1 MSNIKH
7 LNQRYEELKLLRSNL
22 DSMFKDSQRFVRP
35 NSNKFDHGFTT
46 KQDDGS
52 KELYDDTAVWCN
64 QMFANGL
71 ASNLIPKADRWFYLR
86 VENVPQGQLSMDEV
100 AYLQAV
106 EDRILHE
113 FSLPQSQFYSSSH
126 ECFLDI
132 GAYGTSPVQIS
143 EVDGVVNFRARPLS
157 DVFFDTD
164 QYGTVDTVHYRCYK
178 TARQLMQAFPN
189 IADMR
194 GFNPNDSVHNKYEL
208 VYSIY
213 PNTDKAAKKGSRVG
227 KGRKYT
233 VTYWCPKM
241 PEPILESGSSYFTF
255 LVPRW
260 SKLADEVYGR
270 GPAFSCLSQIRALNK
285 MVKEVLTSA
294 EYMNFP
300 TLTAEEDSI
309 MLPMK
314 YGSRQIMFHEP
325 GSEKPSPIMAGNQP
339 QYVMQLIEMYRDSVN
354 RAFFVDQIIR
364 QEKKERQSVLEIQ
377 DTRGQ
382 MLNQLAPLL
391 NRMESEYLSPAIEAT
406 FDLLARQGQLPQAP
420 ESLSGQS
427 LEVAYSSP
435 SSQSQFA
442 SRLTDISAFM
452 KDIAPLAQVNPELLQ
467 SLDEQALFESYA
479 KYRNIDPKV
488 VKTAEQVQAIKEE
501 QAQQQ
506 AQMQQMQQMQQTL
519 PQVSGA
525 IKDIAQ
531 AKQADPEGVG
541 GLLNI

>member
-1 MSNIKH
+1 VSSVQH
-7 LNQRYEELKLLRSNL
+7 LNQRYEELKLLRANL
-22 DSMFKDSQRFVRP
+22 DSMFKDSQKYVRP
-35 NSNKFDHGFTT
+35 NSNKFDHGYTT

-71 ASNLIPKADRWFYLR
+71 ASNLIPKSDRWFYLR
-86 VENVPQGQLSMDEV
+86 VQGVPQGQLSPEEV
-100 AYLQAV
+100 SFLQAC

-113 FSLPQSQFYSSSH
+113 FALPQSQFYSSSH

-143 EVDGVVNFRARPLS
+143 EVDGVINFRSRPLA

-178 TARQLMQAFPN
+178 TARQLMQAFPG
-189 IADMR
+189 IEDMR
-194 GFNPNDSVHNKYEL
+194 GFNPDDSVHNKYEL

-285 MVKEVLTSA
+285 MVKEALTSA
-294 EYMNFP
+294 EYLNFP

-325 GSEKPSPIMAGNQP
+325 GSEKPSPILAGNQP
-339 QYVMQLIEMYRDSVN
+339 QYVMQMIEMYRDSVN

-377 DTRGQ
+377 DVRGQ
-382 MLNQLAPLL
+382 MLNQLSPLL

-406 FDLLARQGQLPQAP
+406 FELLLRQNQLPERP
-420 ESLSGQS
+420 ESLDGAT

-435 SSQSQFA
+435 SSQSQFS
-442 SRLTDISAFM
+442 SRLADISAFM
-452 KDIAPLAQVNPELLQ
+452 KDIAPLAQVNPEILQ
-467 SLDEQALFESYA
+467 SLNEQKLFESYA
-479 KYRNIDPKV
+479 KYRNLDPSV
-488 VKTAEQVQAIKEE
+488 IKTAEEVQQI
-501 QAQQQ
+501 QQQ
-506 AQMQQMQQMQQTL
+506 QAEQEAQMQQIQAA

-531 AKQADPEGVG
+531 AKQADPEGIG

>member
-1 MSNIKH
+1 MSGITA
-7 LNQRYEELKLLRSNL
+7 LAQRYEELKLLRSNL
-22 DSMFKDSQRFVRP
+22 DSMFKDSQKYVRP
-35 NSNKFDHGFTT
+35 NSNKFDHGYTT

-52 KELYDDTAVWCN
+52 KELFDDTAVWCN

-71 ASNLIPKADRWFYLR
+71 ASNLIPKSDRWFYLR
-86 VENVPQGQLSMDEV
+86 VQNRPQGTLTPDELSF
-100 AYLQAV
+100 LQGC
-106 EDRILHE
+106 EDRIFHE
-113 FSLPQSQFYSSSH
+113 FALPQSQFYSSSH

-143 EVDGVVNFRARPLS
+143 EVDGVVNFRSRPLA

-164 QYGTVDTVHYRCYK
+164 QYGTVDTVHYRCFK
-178 TARQLMQAFPN
+178 TARQLMQAFPG
-189 IADMR
+189 IEDMR
-194 GFNPNDSVHNKYEL
+194 GFNPTDSVHSKYEL

-233 VTYWCPKM
+233 VTYWCPNM

-285 MVKEVLTSA
+285 MVKEALTSA
-294 EYMNFP
+294 EYLNFP

-325 GSEKPSPIMAGNQP
+325 GSEKPSPILAGNQP
-339 QYVMQLIEMYRDSVN
+339 QYVMEMIRMYRESVN

-377 DTRGQ
+377 DVRGQ

-406 FDLLARQGQLPQAP
+406 FELLARQGQLPERP
-420 ESLSGQS
+420 PSLDNAS

-442 SRLTDISAFM
+442 TRLADISAFM
-452 KDIAPLAQVNPELLQ
+452 KDIAPLAQVNPEVLQ
-467 SLDEQALFESYA
+467 SLNEQKLFESYA
-479 KYRNIDPKV
+479 KYRNIDPQV
-488 VKTAEQVQAIKEE
+488 VKTAEEVNQLKEE

-506 AQMQQMQQMQQTL
+506 AEMQQVQAA

>member
-1 MSNIKH
+1 MSHITE

-22 DSMFKDSQRFVRP
+22 DSMFKDSQKYVRP
-35 NSNKFDHGFTT
+35 NSNKFDHGHTT

-52 KELYDDTAVWCN
+52 KELFDDTAVWCN

-71 ASNLIPKADRWFYLR
+71 ASNLIPKSDRWFYLR
-86 VENVPQGQLSMDEV
+86 VQNKPQGSLTADELSF
-100 AYLQAV
+100 LQGC

-113 FSLPQSQFYSSSH
+113 FSLPQSQFYSASH

-143 EVDGVVNFRARPLS
+143 EVDGVINFRSRPLS

-194 GFNPNDSVHNKYEL
+194 GFNPNDSIHNKYEL
-208 VYSIY
+208 IYSIY
-213 PNTDKAAKKGSRVG
+213 PNTDKAAKKGSRIG
-227 KGRKYT
+227 RGRKYT

-285 MVKEVLTSA
+285 MVKEALTSA
-294 EYMNFP
+294 EYLNFP

-325 GSEKPSPIMAGNQP
+325 GSEKPSPILAGNQP
-339 QYVMQLIEMYRDSVN
+339 QYVMEMIRMYRESVN
-354 RAFFVDQIIR
+354 RSFFVDQIIR

-377 DTRGQ
+377 DVRGQ

-406 FDLLARQGQLPQAP
+406 FELLARQDQLPERPA
-420 ESLSGQS
+420 SLDGAA
-427 LEVAYSSP
+427 LEISYSSP

-442 SRLTDISAFM
+442 TRLADISAFM
-452 KDIAPLAQVNPELLQ
+452 KDIAPLAQVQPEVLEALN
-467 SLDEQALFESYA
+467 EQKLFESYA
-479 KYRNIDPKV
+479 KYRNLDPAVIKSAEELEAIR
-488 VKTAEQVQAIKEE
+488 AEQAE
-501 QAQQQ
+501 QE
-506 AQMQQMQQMQQTL
+506 QQMQQIQAA

>member
-1 MSNIKH
+1 MSSIIH

-35 NSNKFDHGFTT
+35 NSNKFDHGYTT

-71 ASNLIPKADRWFYLR
+71 SSNLIPKSDKWFYLR
-86 VENVPQGQLSMDEV
+86 VQNRNQGTLSQEELSF
-100 AYLQAV
+100 LQSC

-113 FSLPQSQFYSSSH
+113 FALPQSQFYSSSH
-126 ECFLDI
+126 ECFLDV

-143 EVDGVVNFRARPLS
+143 EVDGVVNFRSRPLS

-164 QYGTVDTVHYRCYK
+164 QYGTVDTVHYRCFK

-194 GFNPNDSVHNKYEL
+194 GFDPKDSVHNKYEL
-208 VYSIY
+208 IYSIY

-285 MVKEVLTSA
+285 MVKEALTSA
-294 EYMNFP
+294 EYLNFP

-339 QYVMQLIEMYRDSVN
+339 QYVMEMIRMYRESVN

-391 NRMESEYLSPAIEAT
+391 NRMETEYLGPAIEVT
-406 FDLLARQGQLPQAP
+406 FELLNRQGQFP
-420 ESLSGQS
+420 EKPASLDGAS
-427 LEVAYSSP
+427 LEISYASP
-435 SSQSQFA
+435 SAQSQYA
-442 SRLTDISAFM
+442 SRLADISAFM
-452 KDIAPLAQVNPELLQ
+452 QDIAPLAQVNPEIMQ
-467 SLDEQALFESYA
+467 AVDEQKLFESYA
-479 KYRNIDPKV
+479 KFRNIDPSV
-488 VKTAEQVQAIKEE
+488 IKTAEEVQQMKQAQAE
-501 QAQQQ
+501 QEQQQ
-506 AQMQQMQQMQQTL
+506 AQMQQMQAI

-531 AKQADPEGVG
+531 AKQADPEGAG